1 MSTNKDIRY
10 GMLDAELS
18 PGELRRRV
26 EERAGMEISPQY
38 FSKTLAGDYH
48 STKAERILREARKIL
63 EEINRRE
70 RAERRGL

>member
-10 GMLDAELS
+10 GMIDAKLS

-38 FSKTLAGDYH
+38 FSKTLAGEYH
-48 STKAERILREARKIL
+48 STKSQRILREAREIL
-63 EEINRRE
+63 EEINGRE
-70 RAERRGL
+70 TLR